1 MSTMMLVA
9 DGNHVRQVRPNSE
22 QRAASSEQR
31 AASERAQCEP
41 FTAMLL
47 LSLSEY
53 KENRIIVVKESF
65 PNSRGGLQSLYLS
78 LHSVEAVA
86 QAN

>member
-22 QRAASSEQR
+22 QRAAS
-31 AASERAQCEP
+31 ERARCEP
-41 FTAMLL
+41 FTAMLR

-65 PNSRGGLQSLYLS
+65 PNSRGGLHSLYLS